1 VIDNIPVFGGGE
13 HYLEFLELRRLSELT
28 VRLMFQNL
36 LGVIGNILV
45 THTRYKRSDDSHFKA
60 FICAALKYV
69 TFLSIVMNWC
79 SSIHFVIIHIYVYMF
94 LATVLLVAGNLMQL
108 CIFGVLQPS

>member
-1 VIDNIPVFGGGE
+1 LIPYLYLGWWN
-13 HYLEFLELRRLSELT
+13 YLESFELCSLSELT

-36 LGVIGNILV
+36 LGVIGNILA

-69 TFLSIVMNWC
+69 TFLSIA
-79 SSIHFVIIHIYVYMF
+79 IHVVIQGCYWPSHWTEYCEETSLSNRAVGQS
-94 LATVLLVAGNLMQL
+94 TV
-108 CIFGVLQPS
+108 